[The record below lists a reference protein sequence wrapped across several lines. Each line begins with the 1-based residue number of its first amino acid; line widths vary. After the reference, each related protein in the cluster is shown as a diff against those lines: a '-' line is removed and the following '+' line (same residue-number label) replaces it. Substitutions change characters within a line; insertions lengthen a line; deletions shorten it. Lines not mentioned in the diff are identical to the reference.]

1 MEDLATVKQVS
12 YLMYLLEQQGMVGG
26 IQDYQRFEE
35 VVKKDLFKLTK
46 KEASGYIEK
55 LKSDRKWMESITNQ
69 ILGTH

>member
-1 MEDLATVKQVS
+1 MEDLATIKQVS
-12 YLMYLLEQQGMVGG
+12 YLMYLLEQQGM
-26 IQDYQRFEE
+26 IRNIRDYEKFEE

-55 LKSDRKWMESITNQ
+55 LKEDRKWMESITNQ

>member
-1 MEDLATVKQVS
+1 
-12 YLMYLLEQQGMVGG
+12 MYLLEQQGM
-26 IQDYQRFEE
+26 IRNIRDYENFEK

-69 ILGTH
+69 ILGVD